1 MLVPDLGS
9 CTRAKSQRK
18 RYLPAECTALK
29 LFEYMTTNE
38 SNGPFTVYRLMRFER
53 GRWQRRD
60 RIQLMLR
67 QLVELGWVETVLGS
81 PIRYRA
87 TEKGKD
93 EYPRVKEYLELSAKF
108 RERWDG

>member
-1 MLVPDLGS
+1 
-9 CTRAKSQRK
+9 
-18 RYLPAECTALK
+18 
-29 LFEYMTTNE
+29 
-38 SNGPFTVYRLMRFER
+38 
-53 GRWQRRD
+53 
-60 RIQLMLR
+60 MLR